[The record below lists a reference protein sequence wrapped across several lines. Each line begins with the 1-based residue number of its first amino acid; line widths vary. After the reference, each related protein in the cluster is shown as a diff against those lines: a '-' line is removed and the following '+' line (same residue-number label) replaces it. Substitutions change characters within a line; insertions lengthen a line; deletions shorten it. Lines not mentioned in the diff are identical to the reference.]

1 MVGSNRNI
9 KKEPCGD
16 EQKGDKLEKYDAR
29 AKYQKDPGC
38 GSGLISGILFG
49 KNISYGELG
58 TLWPI
63 HVEQTHI
70 SGESL
75 ESGILWMGIN
85 SDLRRQHSQVNKK
98 FKILLRAQ
106 LAFPMLPRFEN
117 VWDFN
122 DSSVVSPGQDLQ

>member
-1 MVGSNRNI
+1 MVGSNGNTE
-9 KKEPCGD
+9 KEPCGD
-16 EQKGDKLEKYDAR
+16 EQNGDKLKKYDAR
-29 AKYQKDPGC
+29 AKDQHDRGC
-38 GSGLISGILFG
+38 GSGFLSGIL
-49 KNISYGELG
+49 SGEDFSHG
-58 TLWPI
+58 EHRPLWPI

-85 SDLRRQHSQVNKK
+85 SGLRRQNSQVNQK

-122 DSSVVSPGQDLQ
+122 DSS